1 MTCHEGTYY
10 LLMLIDNEK
19 LLQKYS
25 ANVSVLKV
33 F

>member
-1 MTCHEGTYY
+1 MTCREGTYY

-25 ANVSVLKV
+25 TYAYS
-33 F
+33 